1 MHSQQVECLL
11 MVTSMV
17 QIGSPLL
24 TLVGRSVY
32 VAQEQSSTQGN
43 FLVLFDLQAWLDWT
57 YAP

>member
-1 MHSQQVECLL
+1 